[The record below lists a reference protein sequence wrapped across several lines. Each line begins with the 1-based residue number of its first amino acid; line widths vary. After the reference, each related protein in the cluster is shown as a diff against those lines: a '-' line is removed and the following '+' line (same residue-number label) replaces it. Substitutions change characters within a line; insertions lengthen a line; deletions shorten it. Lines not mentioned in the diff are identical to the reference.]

1 MPPTPTLTE
10 VALAAGAVTPT
21 PRQLAW
27 QELEFNAFFHF
38 GVNTFTDREWGDG
51 TEPEEVFN
59 PTALDAG
66 QWAQTCRDAGIRM
79 LILTAKHHDG
89 FCLWSSR
96 YTEHSVK
103 NSPWRG
109 GKGDVVREA
118 ADACRAA
125 GLKFGVYLSPWD
137 RNSPLYGTPEYNA
150 YFKNQLTELLTQYGE
165 IGEVWFDG
173 ACGEGPNGKR
183 QVYDWTGYIALVR
196 ELQPNAVIGPS
207 GPDVRWVGNEEGL
220 ARDTEWSVI
229 GTQHD
234 LEHPTFADWNDAF
247 YNHMLSGTEHASQPG
262 TLESLA
268 AAPRLAWWP
277 SEVDVSIR
285 PGWFYHASEDLRV
298 HPLERLVDIYYRS
311 VGRNNVLLLNLPP
324 DRRGLIHE
332 HDVARLAELRRT
344 LDATFRDD
352 LARHAAVTGSSE
364 LPGHRAGSI
373 LDGDPASYWQAEA
386 HDAQPVIEL
395 DLGQPVTFN
404 RLRLEEM
411 IATGQRIAAY
421 VLEAWH
427 DGTWK
432 EVCRGATVGHK
443 RLDRF
448 GEVTAQR
455 VRLHITGSRGAPT
468 LRAFGLYRA
477 ALGG

>member
-1 MPPTPTLTE
+1 MSLTPTLAE

-51 TEPEEVFN
+51 TEPEAVFN

-66 QWAQTCRDAGIRM
+66 QWAQACRDAGIRM

-89 FCLWSSR
+89 FCLWPSR

-109 GKGDVVREA
+109 GKGDVVREVS
-118 ADACRAA
+118 DACRAA

-137 RNSPLYGTPEYNA
+137 RNSRLYGTPEYNT

-183 QVYDWTGYIALVR
+183 QVYDWAGYIALVR
-196 ELQPNAVIGPS
+196 ELQPDAVIGPC

-229 GTQHD
+229 GTAHD
-234 LEHPTFADWNDAF
+234 LERPAFEDWNEVF
-247 YNHMLSGTEHASQPG
+247 YHHMLSGTRHASQPG
-262 TLESLA
+262 DLESLA
-268 AAPRLAWWP
+268 GAPRLAWWP

-298 HPLERLVDIYYRS
+298 HSLERLVDIYYRS

-344 LDATFRDD
+344 LDATFRDH
-352 LARHAAVTGSSE
+352 LARHATVTASSE
-364 LPGHRAGSI
+364 LPGHAATHV
-373 LDGDPASYWQAEA
+373 LDGDPATYWQAEGHA
-386 HDAQPVIEL
+386 AQPFLEF

-404 RLRLEEM
+404 RARLEEM
-411 IATGQRIAAY
+411 VTSGQRVASY

-427 DGTWK
+427 DGVWK
-432 EVCRGATVGHK
+432 EFCRGATAGRK

-455 VRLHITGSRGAPT
+455 VRLRISESRGAPA

>member
-1 MPPTPTLTE
+1 MSDIHPLE
-10 VALAAGAVTPT
+10 RVARAAGAVTPS

-38 GVNTFTDREWGDG
+38 GVNTFTDREWGLG
-51 TEPEEVFN
+51 TEPEELFD

-66 QWAQTCRDAGIRM
+66 QWARTCKAAGIRM

-89 FCLWSSR
+89 FCLWPSR
-96 YTEHSVK
+96 YTKHSVES
-103 NSPWRG
+103 SPWREG
-109 GKGDVVREA
+109 RGDVVREV

-150 YFKNQLTELLTQYGE
+150 YFKDQLTELLTQYGE

-183 QVYDWTGYIALVR
+183 QVYDWAGYIALVR
-196 ELQPNAVIGPS
+196 RLQPNAVIGPS

-229 GTQHD
+229 GTEHD
-234 LEHPTFADWNDAF
+234 LEQPTFADWNDAF
-247 YNHMLSGTEHASQPG
+247 YNQMLSGTRHASQPG
-262 TLESLA
+262 ALESLVD
-268 AAPRLAWWP
+268 APRLAWWP

-332 HDVARLAELRRT
+332 HDAARLAELRRT
-344 LDATFRDD
+344 LDATFHAD
-352 LARHAAVTGSSE
+352 LARGAAVAASSA
-364 LPGHRAGSI
+364 LPGHPAAHA
-373 LDGDPASYWQAEA
+373 LDPSPATYWQADA
-386 HDAQPVIEL
+386 RDAQPELEL
-395 DLGQPVTFN
+395 DLGRPVAFN

-411 IATGQRIAAY
+411 IATGQRIASY

-427 DGTWK
+427 DAAWK
-432 EVCRGATVGHK
+432 EVCRGTTVGHK

-455 VRLHITGSRGAPT
+455 VRLRIVESRGAPT
-468 LRAFGLYRA
+468 LRGFGLYRA